1 MLEQMRKQAQSAI
14 VLLLFGFIIFV
25 FVFSFGAGSVGFRS
39 GGCGASNAAAIV
51 NGEVIDLAEYRFVYQ
66 QELQQLMQQQ
76 KDGQSVSRQ
85 DKLALN
91 QRVLDQLIDQRLV
104 LQAARDLGLRV
115 TDEERNQAMRDSQW
129 FKNEAGEFDY
139 KRYKNIVRWH
149 FKTSMAQFEELYRQ
163 SMLYERMAGIIQD
176 TARVTREELELAYRI
191 RETKVDL
198 EYVQISPNV
207 YKMGLDPE
215 PAEVQAF
222 LEASRERVEEYY
234 ESHHDRYHQPKKVEV
249 AHVFWPVEDDF
260 AEDDVT
266 DARERAELTVADLEE
281 GAEFAKQAEQY
292 SKDNKTADEGG
303 KLDQMDTETMAA
315 RWGAPFA
322 EAAMKLAEG
331 EHSGVVRSDKG
342 FHVIKALK
350 VVPAVDRPLAE
361 VEQDIARTLLIE
373 QRAGEQAR
381 ARAEQLLAGLKAGKS
396 LAQQLAA
403 AREAAE
409 PAAEDAAGD
418 SPPLPKPES
427 LIRARKTGLVARQG
441 GYIPQL
447 GLDKDLARAAFS
459 LTEDDPVAD
468 KVWEVDS
475 PIGGKSFVVFRLI
488 ERRDADMEEFEA
500 TMDELRQQL
509 LARRRPRQ
517 LANWLERKRNQAA
530 IEVNEAL
537 RKNPNPIAVQ
547 RQQ

>member
-66 QELQQLMQQQ
+66 QQLQQLMQQQ
-76 KDGQSVSRQ
+76 QDGQKVSRQ

-115 TDEERNQAMRDSQW
+115 TDEERNQAIRDSQW
-129 FKNEAGEFDY
+129 FQNEAGEFEY

-163 SMLYERMAGIIQD
+163 DMLYQRMAEIIQE
-176 TARVTREELELAYRI
+176 TVRVTREELELAYRI
-191 RETKVDL
+191 RENKVDL
-198 EYVQISPNV
+198 EYVRISPNV
-207 YKMGLDPE
+207 FKMGLEPE

-222 LEASRERVEEYY
+222 LEANRERVEEYY
-234 ESHHDRYHQPKKVEV
+234 ESHHDRYHQPKQVEV

-260 AEDDVT
+260 AEDQVI
-266 DARERAELTVADLEE
+266 DARERAELTLADLEE
-281 GAEFAKQAEQY
+281 GADFAEQAEQY
-292 SKDNKTADEGG
+292 SKDSKTADKGG
-303 KLDQMDTETMAA
+303 ELGQMDAETMTA

-322 EAAMKLAEG
+322 EAATKLAAG
-331 EHSGVVRSDKG
+331 EHSEVVRSDKG
-342 FHVIKALK
+342 FHVIKALE

-373 QRAGEQAR
+373 QQAEEQAK

-396 LAQQLAA
+396 IEEQLAA
-403 AREAAE
+403 ARQAGAAE
-409 PAAEDAAGD
+409 PAAGD
-418 SPPLPKPES
+418 SPPLPNPES

-459 LTEDDPVAD
+459 LTEDDPVPD
-468 KVWEVDS
+468 EVWQVDS
-475 PIGGKSFVVFRLI
+475 PIGGQSYVVFRLI
-488 ERRDADMEEFEA
+488 ERQEPDMEQFEA
-500 TMDELRQQL
+500 TSDQLRKQL
-509 LARRRPRQ
+509 LAGRRPRQ
-517 LANWLERKRNQAA
+517 LANWLERQRNQASV
-530 IEVNEAL
+530 EVNEAL

-547 RQQ
+547 RQ